1 MFNLKKKKILVIG
14 LGSSGSRYLKI
25 LKKMKFKNIFTFSK
39 RKINNN
45 QNSLV
50 SLEEVKN
57 IKPDFIFICSE
68 TYYHFD
74 QLKKINNLLKNKSI
88 LIEKPLFHKN
98 LKLKNKKNKV
108 FVGYNL
114 RFHPVFQF
122 IKKKLIKI
130 QITFLN

>member
-1 MFNLKKKKILVIG
+1 MKKKILVIG

-25 LKKMKFKNIFTFSK
+25 LNKIKIKNIFTFSK
-39 RKINNN
+39 RKINNT

-68 TYYHFD
+68 TYYHFE
-74 QLKKINNLLKNKSI
+74 QLKKINDLLNNKSI

-122 IKKKLIKI
+122 IKK
-130 QITFLN
+130 N